1 MSQTMSAQTQ
11 YKLTAADLNILLS
24 VVRSGTLI
32 AAGERMGVD
41 ASTVFRAIQRVER
54 GLGHPLFERSRSG
67 YMPLE
72 LARSLME
79 TAEQIEAALESA
91 RAIAQTLPEK
101 VSGTVR
107 VSTTDTILNALVAP
121 TLMQLHT
128 AHPLLAYE
136 LHTGNELVSLNRR
149 DTDIAVRVTSRP
161 PQHLI
166 GKYVGTIRMA
176 LFASRLGT
184 VQQYSDV
191 MEGKCQWIAPDD
203 ALPDHPSV
211 TWRKRQ
217 LPKVVPTYSVNSIL
231 TVLEFVALGL
241 GVGVLP
247 LFLVQGRS
255 DLVQLTDVIDECQT
269 DLWLLAHAE
278 SKHSRRVMT
287 VFAHLSQYLKLE

>member
-1 MSQTMSAQTQ
+1 MSAKTQ
-11 YKLTAADLNILLS
+11 YKLTAADLDILLS
-24 VVRSGTLI
+24 VMRSGTLGS
-32 AAGERMGVD
+32 AGERLGVD
-41 ASTVFRAIQRVER
+41 SSTVFRAIQRIER

-67 YMPLE
+67 YIPLE
-72 LARSLME
+72 LAKSLME
-79 TAEQIEAALESA
+79 TAEQIETALESA

-107 VSTTDTILNALVAP
+107 VSTTDTILNALIAP
-121 TLMQLHT
+121 TLVQLNSD
-128 AHPLLAYE
+128 HPLLAYE

-149 DTDIAVRVTSRP
+149 DTDIAVRVTGHP

-166 GKYVGTIRMA
+166 GKYVGAIRMA
-176 LFASRLGT
+176 LFASRLGA

-191 MEGKCQWIAPDD
+191 IKTKCPWIAPDN

-217 LPKVVPTYSVNSIL
+217 FPKVIPTYSVNSIV
-231 TVLEFVALGL
+231 TVLEFVAKGL

-247 LFLVQGRS
+247 LFLVRGRS
-255 DLVQLTDVIDECQT
+255 DLIQLTDVIDASQT
-269 DLWLLAHAE
+269 DLWLLAHPE

-287 VFAHLSQYLKLE
+287 VFSHLSQNLRL